1 VGYSD
6 ILRDVKVLVS
16 FDDRLLRR
24 IDRAAKATGMTRS
37 GYLADLAVRE
47 LGMAKGPGATRRTR
61 GALRRLDALFA
72 QLAHDDGTAAIRSQ
86 RDART

>member
-1 VGYSD
+1 M
-6 ILRDVKVLVS
+6 LVS

-24 IDRAAKATGMTRS
+24 IDRAAKAIGMTRS
-37 GYLADLAVRE
+37 GYLADLAARD

-72 QLAHDDGTAAIRSQ
+72 QLPHDEGAAAVRSQ